1 MLQMV
6 RVSVGD
12 TVTVQQFQLPHAS
25 FEIALLTA
33 EVGARGI
40 TNVVQGPRE
49 AQLLPCAGSASICM
63 CRWPHWPCNNPLGF
77 PQVSFMSMA
86 AAKAG
91 GKEIDAAELS
101 AHLALRYAGQVLTIG
116 QQFVFEFQVR
126 SLISALHPAAWLV
139 VFPRACPQ
147 HGLPAQLQAAS

>member
-1 MLQMV
+1 MLYRGRARRSCCPVQAV
-6 RVSVGD
+6 LASV
-12 TVTVQQFQLPHAS
+12 
-25 FEIALLTA
+25 
-33 EVGARGI
+33 
-40 TNVVQGPRE
+40 
-49 AQLLPCAGSASICM
+49 CAGGLTGPATT
-63 CRWPHWPCNNPLGF
+63 PLV

-139 VFPRACPQ
+139 VFPRCTSAARLACPVAM
-147 HGLPAQLQAAS
+147 H